1 MLNKNAAGLDLK
13 MGADLTVIIE
23 GARIFTYAI

>member
-1 MLNKNAAGLDLK
+1 VLNKNAAGLDLK
-13 MGADLTVIIE
+13 MGADFEVNIE